1 MFCSRDG
8 HLIIFLC
15 ATLKKPG
22 RSNPRRPLGEALV
35 SKFVISRYVYQSFW
49 RYSLSGRDEPVK
61 THDAEL
67 QRIKDLIRDNPKGMK
82 ITRIASTLGMN
93 RNAAAKYL
101 EILLMTGQV
110 EVFEHGMSKIFIL
123 SRRTGIPTML
133 DGSSDLILVLDSGL
147 KVSRVNENYL
157 RFAGMKQE
165 DLVGKRAD
173 ESGIP
178 VLANPLVWG
187 RIRQAQFG
195 EDVRT
200 EVEEAG
206 TDGRAYFFDIRM
218 TPAVFNDGT
227 RGITVSISDI
237 TQERRMQETAAE
249 ESRKLVEGILSCMDD
264 AVILLD
270 SRSGSISFLNP
281 AARAMFGYGP
291 VEYSGKAAKSFAGI
305 TGTIPLHSADLAG
318 AIRQKGFFETELP
331 MRRHDGSE
339 FPSSLQFRP
348 VYDTKGG
355 IRNLV
360 MVVRDLTVSTGA
372 RPVVMREAWDP
383 ACIPSAIFSSPGWR
397 PNRAI

>member
-1 MFCSRDG
+1 MF
-8 HLIIFLC
+8 IIHFKGTVFP
-15 ATLKKPG
+15 AG
-22 RSNPRRPLGEALV
+22 NNPM
-35 SKFVISRYVYQSFW
+35 
-49 RYSLSGRDEPVK
+49 K

-67 QRIKDLIRDNPKGMK
+67 QRIKDLIRDNPKGIK
-82 ITRIASTLGMN
+82 ITQIARTLGMN

-123 SRRTGIPTML
+123 SRKTGIPTML
-133 DGSSDLILVLDSGL
+133 DGSSDLILVVDSGM
-147 KVSRVNENYL
+147 KVSRVNDNYL

-165 DLVGKRAD
+165 ELVGKRAD
-173 ESGIP
+173 GSGLP
-178 VLANPLVWG
+178 VLANPLIRD

-206 TDGRAYFFDIRM
+206 ADGRVFFFGVRL

-237 TQERRMQETAAE
+237 TQERKMQETAAD

-270 SRSGSISFLNP
+270 SRSGTISFLNP
-281 AARAMFGYGP
+281 AARAMFGSGP
-291 VEYSGKAAKSFAGI
+291 VEYTGKTAGSLAGI
-305 TGTIPLHSADLAG
+305 TGTIPLYSANLTDAL
-318 AIRQKGFFETELP
+318 RQDGYFETELP

-339 FPSSLQFRP
+339 FPASLQYRP
-348 VYDTKGG
+348 VYDTKGE

-360 MVVRDLTVSTGA
+360 IVVRDLTVSNRA
-372 RPVVMREAWDP
+372 RPEVMLDAWDS
-383 ACIPSAIFSSPGWR
+383 ACIPSAIFSSPGRR
-397 PNRAI
+397 PNQAI

>member
-1 MFCSRDG
+1 MFINVFKG
-8 HLIIFLC
+8 TVFP
-15 ATLKKPG
+15 AG
-22 RSNPRRPLGEALV
+22 NNPM
-35 SKFVISRYVYQSFW
+35 
-49 RYSLSGRDEPVK
+49 K

-67 QRIKDLIRDNPKGMK
+67 QRIKDLIRDNPKGIK
-82 ITRIASTLGMN
+82 ITQIARTLGMN

-123 SRRTGIPTML
+123 SRKTGIPTML
-133 DGSSDLILVLDSGL
+133 DGSSDLILVVDSGM
-147 KVSRVNENYL
+147 KVSRVNDNYL

-165 DLVGKRAD
+165 ELVGKRAD
-173 ESGIP
+173 GSGLP
-178 VLANPLVWG
+178 VLSNPLI
-187 RIRQAQFG
+187 RDKIRQAQFG

-206 TDGRAYFFDIRM
+206 ADGRVFFFDVRL

-237 TQERRMQETAAE
+237 TRERKMQETAAD

-270 SRSGSISFLNP
+270 SRSGTISFLNP
-281 AARAMFGYGP
+281 AARVMFGYGP
-291 VEYSGKAAKSFAGI
+291 IEYTGKGAGSLACT
-305 TGTIPLHSADLAG
+305 TGTIPLYNANLTDAL
-318 AIRQKGFFETELP
+318 RQDGYFETELP

-339 FPSSLQFRP
+339 FPASLQYRP

-360 MVVRDLTVSTGA
+360 IVVRDLTVNSGA
-372 RPVVMREAWDP
+372 RPEGIRDAWDP
-383 ACIPSAIFSSPGWR
+383 AYIPSAIFSSPGRR
-397 PNRAI
+397 PNQAI

>member
-1 MFCSRDG
+1 MFINHFKSTVFPAG
-8 HLIIFLC
+8 N
-15 ATLKKPG
+15 
-22 RSNPRRPLGEALV
+22 NPM
-35 SKFVISRYVYQSFW
+35 
-49 RYSLSGRDEPVK
+49 K

-82 ITRIASTLGMN
+82 ITRIARTLGMN

-133 DGSSDLILVLDSGL
+133 DGSSDLILVVDSGM
-147 KVSRVNENYL
+147 KVSRVNDNYL

-173 ESGIP
+173 GSGLP
-178 VLANPLVWG
+178 VLANPLIRD

-206 TDGRAYFFDIRM
+206 ADGRVFFFDVRL

-237 TQERRMQETAAE
+237 TQERKMQETAAE

-270 SRSGSISFLNP
+270 SRSGAISFLNP
-281 AARAMFGYGP
+281 AARVMFGYGP
-291 VEYSGKAAKSFAGI
+291 VEYSGKAAGSLAGT
-305 TGTIPLHSADLAG
+305 TGTILPHSADLAD
-318 AIRQKGFFETELP
+318 AFRQEGYLETELH
-331 MRRHDGSE
+331 R
-339 FPSSLQFRP
+339 
-348 VYDTKGG
+348 
-355 IRNLV
+355 
-360 MVVRDLTVSTGA
+360 
-372 RPVVMREAWDP
+372 
-383 ACIPSAIFSSPGWR
+383 
-397 PNRAI
+397 